1 MTNAQISYILS
12 ENNVPMKTWVTL
24 YGIFDRIQLHSD
36 GHITVSPKTLL
47 FYFDTDVLYLKRLSG
62 NLIPYNSIVQ
72 GTGYI
77 IEDINGRQYLNGV
90 AEYGI
95 ETNDKNIGKIHEVVD
110 STNITAFIKNTKA
123 RAAYNGITLRT

>member
-62 NLIPYNSIVQ
+62 NLIPYNSNVQ

-77 IEDINGRQYLNGV
+77 IEDINGRQ
-90 AEYGI
+90 
-95 ETNDKNIGKIHEVVD
+95 
-110 STNITAFIKNTKA
+110 
-123 RAAYNGITLRT
+123 